1 MNKPISINIWK
12 EHAKNLTS
20 NFAHL
25 SEAHLKKEAAIKEAA
40 IQSCKAAAQFQ
51 PTSQMVDHPDK
62 PAEVAA
68 SFNCLWIAD
77 VSFQETGKVTDVVPK
92 IPKCHLCKRLK
103 AKQSSPQTVIGLL
116 KLVYAT
122 QNFAWPYFFEF

>member
-20 NFAHL
+20 NFEHL

-40 IQSCKAAAQFQ
+40 IQSCKAASQFQ

-68 SFNCLWIAD
+68 SFDCLWIAD
-77 VSFQETGKVTDVVPK
+77 VSFQETGEVSDMVPK

-103 AKQSSPQTVIGLL
+103 AKQLSSQTVIGLL